1 MTLSHDEAA
10 QTLSEI
16 ARTQRRSAQAHEYAT
31 SSPQFIL
38 WGLIW
43 VAGYTG
49 SHLLPDY
56 GFVGAIN
63 WLWFGLSWV
72 GVIGGMVIGRHQSR
86 HLAPAQQAQERVIGF
101 RVGMSSFAGFLFVVA
116 TVIVMRPT
124 DMAAIGA
131 FIPLLVALVYT
142 IFGIWR
148 GTRFLVVGIAVAA
161 LTLGGWLYLRE
172 VFMLWM
178 AFVGGGSLILVGLWL
193 KKV

>member
-1 MTLSHDEAA
+1 M
-10 QTLSEI
+10 
-16 ARTQRRSAQAHEYAT
+16 
-31 SSPQFIL
+31 
-38 WGLIW
+38 
-43 VAGYTG
+43 
-49 SHLLPDY
+49 
-56 GFVGAIN
+56 
-63 WLWFGLSWV
+63 
-72 GVIGGMVIGRHQSR
+72 
-86 HLAPAQQAQERVIGF
+86 
-101 RVGMSSFAGFLFVVA
+101 VA
-116 TVIVMRPT
+116 TVIVMRPA